1 MRVEKKTKL
10 LPIKLKSVYTIVCIH
25 LSCKLDKF
33 KHISLAVLQSVQGG
47 CPSSVFRNMAD
58 HHPCG
63 LEAQSIIQE
72 TCPWWS
78 MCHALVSKDGW
89 AAPPP

>member
-47 CPSSVFRNMAD
+47 V
-58 HHPCG
+58 
-63 LEAQSIIQE
+63 
-72 TCPWWS
+72 
-78 MCHALVSKDGW
+78 V
-89 AAPPP
+89 PPPYLETWPTTIHVVWKRSLLLA